1 MEARVAALVAG
12 MRPAISQ
19 VEILISFNLK
29 SHILSI

>member
-1 MEARVAALVAG
+1 MAALVAG